1 MQFTSTRNSNLK
13 VSFSQAVRDC
23 IPDDGGVFVP
33 SSIEDMRRWIYYIDE
48 TTSFASIAGSLTSAL
63 MHEEFS
69 PIICETIAT
78 AAFPVEPVVKQLGGS
93 LFMTEMYHG
102 FTGCHRDYGVSYL
115 VSYLETTL
123 QLKGG
128 KAVFLDFTHGGLG
141 ALLSKI
147 LKGKKNIKAVLVYQK
162 GTVRGL
168 DEESLV
174 WNGGNIYPVEM
185 EESEAEI
192 KAAISEV
199 FADRE
204 FVQTNGLTVANT
216 TNVCRLLGQIF
227 FFPYSFAQVKKKF
240 NGEFYYAMGAGN
252 YGSLM
257 AGLYSWRFALP
268 VNGFYVPS
276 TTALAR
282 SANGSPVVLDSLV
295 DLKVRGETNPA
306 VPANLERLESFF
318 GKNEM
323 MMRNFI
329 YPCDVSE
336 EQRDAAAKELY
347 MKYGIFADKETASA
361 YAVVKDNC
369 SEVFDEDGAFILTAY
384 NHPSLS
390 SDYCRHVI
398 GEAPEMPD
406 EIKASFV
413 PVQLGRPV
421 IASVE
426 ELKKIAG
433 SLFNAAN
440 PS

>member
-185 EESEAEI
+185 EGSEAEI

-306 VPANLERLESFF
+306 IPANLERLESFF

-361 YAVVKDNC
+361 YAVVKENC
-369 SEVFDEDGAFILTAY
+369 SDVFDEDGAFILTAY

-413 PVQLGRPV
+413 PVQLRRPV

>member
-168 DEESLV
+168 DEESLA

-185 EESEAEI
+185 EGSEAEI

-413 PVQLGRPV
+413 PVQLRRPV

>member
-78 AAFPVEPVVKQLGGS
+78 AAFPVEPVVKQLDGS

-185 EESEAEI
+185 EGSEAEI

>member
-48 TTSFASIAGSLTSAL
+48 TTSFASIAGSFTSAL

-185 EESEAEI
+185 EGSEAEI

-306 VPANLERLESFF
+306 IPANLERLESFF

-361 YAVVKDNC
+361 YAVVKENC

-413 PVQLGRPV
+413 PVQLRRPV

>member
-1 MQFTSTRNSNLK
+1 MQFTSTRNNNLT

-33 SSIEDMRRWIYYIDE
+33 STIEDMRRWIYYIDE
-48 TTSFASIAGSLTSAL
+48 TTPFASIAGSLTSAL

-78 AAFPVEPVVKQLGGS
+78 AAFPVEPVVKQLDGS

-128 KAVFLDFTHGGLG
+128 KAVFVDFTHGGLG

-147 LKGKKNIKAVLVYQK
+147 LKGKKNIKAVLVYKK

-168 DEESLV
+168 DEDSLA

-185 EESEAEI
+185 EGSEAEI
-192 KAAISEV
+192 KATISEV

-227 FFPYSFAQVKKKF
+227 FFPYSFAQVKNKF
-240 NGEFYYAMGAGN
+240 NGELYYAMGAGN
-252 YGSLM
+252 YGSLI

-276 TTALAR
+276 TAALAR
-282 SANGSPVVLDSLV
+282 SANGAPVVLDSIVELE
-295 DLKVRGETNPA
+295 KRGETNPA
-306 VPANLERLESFF
+306 IPANLERLESFF

-336 EQRDAAAKELY
+336 AQRDAAAKELY
-347 MKYGIFADKETASA
+347 MKYGIFADKDTASA
-361 YAVVKDNC
+361 YAVVKENC
-369 SEVFDEDGAFILTAY
+369 SEVYDEDGAFILTAY

-398 GEAPEMPD
+398 GEAPEMP
-406 EIKASFV
+406 ENIKEAQQ

-426 ELKKIAG
+426 ELKRIAG

>member
-78 AAFPVEPVVKQLGGS
+78 AAFPVEPVVKQLDGS

-185 EESEAEI
+185 EGSEAEI

-306 VPANLERLESFF
+306 IPANLERLESFF

-361 YAVVKDNC
+361 YAVVKEKC
-369 SEVFDEDGAFILTAY
+369 SEVFDEDGDFILTAY
-384 NHPSLS
+384 THPSLS
-390 SDYCRHVI
+390 SDYCPHVI

-413 PVQLGRPV
+413 PVELKRPV
-421 IASVE
+421 VSNASE
-426 ELKKIAG
+426 IRKIIE
-433 SLFNAAN
+433 SLWK
-440 PS
+440 

>member
-1 MQFTSTRNSNLK
+1 MHFTSTRNSNLK

-78 AAFPVEPVVKQLGGS
+78 AAFPVEPVVKQLDGS

-185 EESEAEI
+185 EGSEAEI

-361 YAVVKDNC
+361 YAVVKENC

-413 PVQLGRPV
+413 PVQLRRPV

>member
-1 MQFTSTRNSNLK
+1 M
-13 VSFSQAVRDC
+13 RDC

-115 VSYLETTL
+115 LSYLETTL

-185 EESEAEI
+185 EGSEAEI

-204 FVQTNGLTVANT
+204 FVQANGLTVANT

-306 VPANLERLESFF
+306 IPANLERLESFF

-361 YAVVKDNC
+361 YAVVKENC

-413 PVQLGRPV
+413 PVQLRRPV

>member
-78 AAFPVEPVVKQLGGS
+78 AAFPVEPVVKQLDDS

-168 DEESLV
+168 DEESLI

-185 EESEAEI
+185 EGSEAEI

>member
-185 EESEAEI
+185 EGSEAEI

-306 VPANLERLESFF
+306 IPANLERLESFF

-413 PVQLGRPV
+413 PVQLRRPV

>member
-1 MQFTSTRNSNLK
+1 MKFTSTRNSNLK

-78 AAFPVEPVVKQLGGS
+78 AAFPVEPVVKQLDGS

-123 QLKGG
+123 QFKGG

-168 DEESLV
+168 DEESLA
-174 WNGGNIYPVEM
+174 WNDGNIYPVEM
-185 EESEAEI
+185 EGSEAEI

-204 FVQTNGLTVANT
+204 FVQANGLTVANT

-413 PVQLGRPV
+413 PVQLRRPV

-433 SLFNAAN
+433 RLFNAAN

>member
-185 EESEAEI
+185 EGSEAEI
-192 KAAISEV
+192 KAAVSEV

-306 VPANLERLESFF
+306 IPANLERLESFF

-361 YAVVKDNC
+361 YAVVKENC

-413 PVQLGRPV
+413 PVQLRRPV

>member
-78 AAFPVEPVVKQLGGS
+78 AAFPVEPVVKQLDGS

-185 EESEAEI
+185 EGSEAEI

-204 FVQTNGLTVANT
+204 FVQANGLTVANT

-306 VPANLERLESFF
+306 IPANLERLESFF

-361 YAVVKDNC
+361 YAVVKENC

-413 PVQLGRPV
+413 PVQLRRPV

>member
-1 MQFTSTRNSNLK
+1 MQFTSTRNSNLT

-48 TTSFASIAGSLTSAL
+48 TTSFSSIAGSLTSAL

-78 AAFPVEPVVKQLGGS
+78 AAFPTEPVVRQLDGS

-128 KAVFLDFTHGGLG
+128 KAVFVDFTHGGLG
-141 ALLSKI
+141 ALMSKI
-147 LKGKKNIKAVLVYQK
+147 LKGKKNIKAVLVYKK
-162 GTVRGL
+162 GTIRGL
-168 DEESLV
+168 DPESLA

-185 EESEAEI
+185 EGSEAEI

-204 FVQTNGLTVANT
+204 FVQANGLTVANT

-227 FFPYSFAQVKKKF
+227 FFPYSFAQVKNKF
-240 NGEFYYAMGAGN
+240 NGELYYAMGAGN
-252 YGSLM
+252 YGSLI

-276 TTALAR
+276 TPALAR
-282 SANGSPVVLDSLV
+282 SANGNPVVLDSLV
-295 DLKVRGETNPA
+295 DLKARGEANPA

-329 YPCDVSE
+329 FPCDVSDA
-336 EQRDAAAKELY
+336 QRDAAAKELY
-347 MKYGIFADKETASA
+347 MKYGVFADKDTASA
-361 YAVVKDNC
+361 YAVVKENC
-369 SEVFDEDGAFILTAY
+369 SEVYDEDGAFILTAY

-398 GEAPEMPD
+398 GEAPEMPE
-406 EIKASFV
+406 EIKAGYV
-413 PVQLGRPV
+413 PFELNRPT
-421 IASVE
+421 ISSAAD
-426 ELKKIAG
+426 LKKIVDG
-433 SLFNAAN
+433 IWK
-440 PS
+440 

>member
-115 VSYLETTL
+115 LSYLETTL

-147 LKGKKNIKAVLVYQK
+147 LNGKKNIKAVLVYQK

-185 EESEAEI
+185 EGSEAEI

-361 YAVVKDNC
+361 YAVVKENC

-413 PVQLGRPV
+413 PVQLRRPV

>member
-1 MQFTSTRNSNLK
+1 MQFTSTRNSNLT

-48 TTSFASIAGSLTSAL
+48 TTPFASIAGSLTSAL

-78 AAFPVEPVVKQLGGS
+78 EAFPVEPVVKQLDGS

-102 FTGCHRDYGVSYL
+102 FLGCHRDYGVSYL
-115 VSYLETTL
+115 CNYLETTL

-128 KAVFLDFTHGGLG
+128 KAVFVDFTHGGLG
-141 ALLSKI
+141 ALMSKI
-147 LKGKKNIKAVLVYQK
+147 LKGKKNIKAVLVYRK

-168 DEESLV
+168 DEDSLV

-185 EESEAEI
+185 EGSETEI
-192 KAAISEV
+192 KAAISKV

-204 FVQTNGLTVANT
+204 FVHEHGLTVANT

-227 FFPYSFAQVKKKF
+227 FFPYSFAQIKNKF

-252 YGSLM
+252 YGSLI

-268 VNGFYVPS
+268 VNGFYIPS
-276 TTALAR
+276 TPSLAR
-282 SANGSPVVLDSLV
+282 SPSGAPVVLDSLV
-295 DLKVRGETNPA
+295 DMKARGEANPA
-306 VPANLERLESFF
+306 IPANLERLESFF

-323 MMRNFI
+323 MMRHFI
-329 YPCDVSE
+329 YPTDVSE
-336 EQRDAAAKELY
+336 AQRDAAAKELY
-347 MKYGIFADKETASA
+347 MKYGIFADKDTASA
-361 YAVVKDNC
+361 YAVVKENC
-369 SEVFDEDGAFILTAY
+369 PEVYDEDGAFILTAY

-398 GEAPEMPD
+398 GEAPEMP
-406 EIKASFV
+406 ENIKASYV
-413 PVQLGRPV
+413 PFELGRPV
-421 IASVE
+421 ITSAD

-433 SLFNAAN
+433 EIWK
-440 PS
+440 

>member
-78 AAFPVEPVVKQLGGS
+78 AAFPVEPVVKQLDGS

-185 EESEAEI
+185 EGSEAEI

-306 VPANLERLESFF
+306 IPANLERLESFF

-361 YAVVKDNC
+361 YAVVKENC
-369 SEVFDEDGAFILTAY
+369 SEVFDEDGAFILTVY

-413 PVQLGRPV
+413 PVQLRRPV

>member
-78 AAFPVEPVVKQLGGS
+78 AAFPVEPVVKQLDGS

-185 EESEAEI
+185 EGSEAEI

-252 YGSLM
+252 YGPLM

-306 VPANLERLESFF
+306 IPANLERLESFF

-361 YAVVKDNC
+361 YAVVKENC

-413 PVQLGRPV
+413 PVQLRRPV

>member
-123 QLKGG
+123 QFKGG

-185 EESEAEI
+185 EGSEAEI

-306 VPANLERLESFF
+306 IPANLERLESFF

-361 YAVVKDNC
+361 YAVVKENC

-413 PVQLGRPV
+413 PVQLRRPV

>member
-78 AAFPVEPVVKQLGGS
+78 AAFPVEPVVKQLDGS

-123 QLKGG
+123 QFKGG

-168 DEESLV
+168 DEESLA
-174 WNGGNIYPVEM
+174 WNDGNIYPVEM
-185 EESEAEI
+185 EGSEAEI

-204 FVQTNGLTVANT
+204 FVQANGLTVANT

-306 VPANLERLESFF
+306 IPANLERLESFF

-336 EQRDAAAKELY
+336 EQRDAAAKDLY

-361 YAVVKDNC
+361 YAVVKENC
-369 SEVFDEDGAFILTAY
+369 SDVFDEDGAFILTAY

-413 PVQLGRPV
+413 PVQLRRPV

>member
-185 EESEAEI
+185 EGSEAEI

-204 FVQTNGLTVANT
+204 FVQANGLTVANT

-361 YAVVKDNC
+361 YAVVKENC

-413 PVQLGRPV
+413 PVQLRRPV

>member
-147 LKGKKNIKAVLVYQK
+147 LNGKKNIKAVLVYQK

-185 EESEAEI
+185 EGSEAEI

-306 VPANLERLESFF
+306 IPANLERLESFF

-361 YAVVKDNC
+361 YAVVKENC

-413 PVQLGRPV
+413 PVQLRRPV

>member
-78 AAFPVEPVVKQLGGS
+78 AAFPVEPVVKQLDGS

-185 EESEAEI
+185 EGSEAEI

-306 VPANLERLESFF
+306 IPANLERLESFF

-361 YAVVKDNC
+361 YAVVKENC

-413 PVQLGRPV
+413 PVQLRRPV

>member
-185 EESEAEI
+185 EGSEAEI

-361 YAVVKDNC
+361 YAVVKENC

>member
-78 AAFPVEPVVKQLGGS
+78 AAFPVEPVVKQLDGS

-168 DEESLV
+168 DEESLI

-185 EESEAEI
+185 EGSEAEI

>member
-185 EESEAEI
+185 EGSEAEI

-361 YAVVKDNC
+361 YAVVKENC
-369 SEVFDEDGAFILTAY
+369 SDVFDEDGAFILTAY

-413 PVQLGRPV
+413 PVQLRRPV

>member
-78 AAFPVEPVVKQLGGS
+78 AAFPVEPVVKQLDGS

-123 QLKGG
+123 QFKGG

-185 EESEAEI
+185 EGSEAEI

-204 FVQTNGLTVANT
+204 FVQANGLTVANT

-361 YAVVKDNC
+361 YAVVKENC

-413 PVQLGRPV
+413 PVQLRRPV

>member
-1 MQFTSTRNSNLK
+1 MHFTSTRNSNLK

-78 AAFPVEPVVKQLGGS
+78 AAFPVEPVVKQLDGS

-185 EESEAEI
+185 EGSEAEI

-361 YAVVKDNC
+361 YAVVKENC

>member
-78 AAFPVEPVVKQLGGS
+78 AAFPVEPVVKQLDGS

-306 VPANLERLESFF
+306 IPANLERLESFF

>member
-78 AAFPVEPVVKQLGGS
+78 AAFPVEPVVKQLDGS

-147 LKGKKNIKAVLVYQK
+147 LNGKKNIKAVLVYQK

-185 EESEAEI
+185 EGSEAEI

-361 YAVVKDNC
+361 YAVVKENC

-413 PVQLGRPV
+413 PVQLRRPV

>member
-78 AAFPVEPVVKQLGGS
+78 AAFPVEPVVKQLDGS

-185 EESEAEI
+185 EGSEAEI

-306 VPANLERLESFF
+306 IPANLERLESFF

-361 YAVVKDNC
+361 YAVVKENC

-398 GEAPEMPD
+398 GEVPEMPD

-413 PVQLGRPV
+413 PVQLRRPV

>member
-78 AAFPVEPVVKQLGGS
+78 AAFPVEPVVKQLDGS
-93 LFMTEMYHG
+93 LFMMEMYHG

-185 EESEAEI
+185 EGSEAEI

-361 YAVVKDNC
+361 YAVVKENC

-413 PVQLGRPV
+413 PVQLRRPV